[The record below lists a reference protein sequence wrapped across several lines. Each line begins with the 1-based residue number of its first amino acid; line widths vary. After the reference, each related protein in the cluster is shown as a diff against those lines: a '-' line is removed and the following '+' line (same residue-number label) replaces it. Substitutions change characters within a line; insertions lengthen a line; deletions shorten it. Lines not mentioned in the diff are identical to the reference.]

1 MRKRRLAPLA
11 LAASFAILASCGRGG
26 DGGDVARWPTRTVR
40 FVTPLAAGGGPDL
53 VARLLAAK
61 LSARWQQ
68 SVIVDNRPGGDGIVA
83 ARAVIDAADN
93 HTLLFAPN
101 SIVTANL
108 ADGAAPYTADD
119 FAPVASVV
127 DVPIAVVSGAALAAT
142 GVRELLDL
150 ARQRPGRITYTT
162 VFGAPQIVWS
172 RLLRDRA
179 VDMPLVGYRNP
190 NIAIP
195 DLIEGRVGVA
205 LLPLGTTLSGVRN
218 GQLRLLAVLSERRS
232 IVMPDVPTV
241 AEAGVPEATAPGAL
255 GVFALHDIAAAR
267 RDSIAADIAAELREP
282 ALIKQLLTAGFETLP
297 MGPAEYAAALS
308 AQRMSLAAS
317 RKVMP

>member
-127 DVPIAVVSGAALAAT
+127 DVPIAV
-142 GVRELLDL
+142 
-150 ARQRPGRITYTT
+150 
-162 VFGAPQIVWS
+162 
-172 RLLRDRA
+172 
-179 VDMPLVGYRNP
+179 
-190 NIAIP
+190 
-195 DLIEGRVGVA
+195 
-205 LLPLGTTLSGVRN
+205 
-218 GQLRLLAVLSERRS
+218 
-232 IVMPDVPTV
+232 
-241 AEAGVPEATAPGAL
+241 
-255 GVFALHDIAAAR
+255 
-267 RDSIAADIAAELREP
+267 
-282 ALIKQLLTAGFETLP
+282 
-297 MGPAEYAAALS
+297 
-308 AQRMSLAAS
+308 
-317 RKVMP
+317 

>member
-1 MRKRRLAPLA
+1 MRRPRVAPLA
-11 LAASFAILASCGRGG
+11 IAASIAILASCGRGG
-26 DGGDVARWPTRTVR
+26 DGGEAARWPARTVR

-53 VARLLAAK
+53 VARLLAQK

-68 SVIVDNRPGGDGIVA
+68 PVIVDNRPGGDGIVA
-83 ARAVIDAADN
+83 ARAVIDAADD

-108 ADGAAPYTADD
+108 AGGAAPYAAED
-119 FAPVASVV
+119 FVPIASVV
-127 DVPIAVVSGAALAAT
+127 DVPIAVVSGAAFDAA
-142 GVRELLDL
+142 GVLELLDL
-150 ARQRPGRITYTT
+150 ARQRPGRITYTA

-172 RLLRDRA
+172 RLLADRGI
-179 VDMPLVGYRNP
+179 DMPLVGYRNP

-205 LLPLGTTLSGVRN
+205 LLPLGTTLGGVRN

-232 IVMPDVPTV
+232 SVMPSVPTI
-241 AEAGVPEATAPGAL
+241 AEAGVAEATAAGAL
-255 GVFALHDIAAAR
+255 GVFALRDIAAVR

-282 ALIKQLLTAGFETLP
+282 ALIKQLLTAGFETLS
-297 MGPAEYAAALS
+297 MGPAGYAAALG
-308 AQRMSLAAS
+308 AQRTSLLAAS
-317 RKVMP
+317 PNR